1 MGKEKAI
8 VIDIDGVLLDSDPI
22 LKEIYNLK
30 LRGDAMWDYFHAHC
44 NGPRVS
50 FLKGIYPLLNSLKG
64 SVYIV
69 LSTSRN
75 ECCRA
80 DTKARLHT
88 EGFPYDLLYMRKE
101 DDYRPSPEVKKD
113 HLNKVLQKFDII
125 AFIDDDLANCQ
136 MAKEE
141 GIFSLRK
148 V

>member
-1 MGKEKAI
+1 
-8 VIDIDGVLLDSDPI
+8 
-22 LKEIYNLK
+22 
-30 LRGDAMWDYFHAHC
+30 
-44 NGPRVS
+44 
-50 FLKGIYPLLNSLKG
+50 
-64 SVYIV
+64 
-69 LSTSRN
+69 
-75 ECCRA
+75 
-80 DTKARLHT
+80 
-88 EGFPYDLLYMRKE
+88 MRKE